1 MNIKPLAKEMPV
13 ELVVSDVGNVMLLHK
28 GTLKRNY
35 SWVQYD
41 QEFFSMNFITEDGE
55 AQDLGMKIHAPFHP
69 ALKKTKELIMV
80 EVDDSNQPKDIRFL
94 KFARTVN

>member
-1 MNIKPLAKEMPV
+1 MLKPLAKEAHI

-28 GTLKRNY
+28 GALKHDY
-35 SWVQYD
+35 SWAQYD
-41 QEFFSMNFITEDGE
+41 EQFMNLQFILRDGE

-80 EVDDSNQPKDIRFL
+80 ELDEANTPVDVRFI
-94 KFARTVN
+94 KFAKTVN